1 MPVPAIIAGAAAVAG
16 RLAAKKVAKE
26 AAKKAIPT
34 KIKTATKT
42 YTVKKTPTGKVKVT
56 NPSTGLSVK
65 FPRTQIYQPEILK
78 QRVLK
83 RLLQNQLQKK
93 KQKKKRR
100 LPLALWA
107 AAQPEQQ

>member
-1 MPVPAIIAGAAAVAG
+1 LLVV
-16 RLAAKKVAKE
+16 LQQKKVAKE

-65 FPRTQIYQPEILK
+65 FPRNADLSARNIK
-78 QRVLK
+78 VAGA
-83 RLLQNQLQKK
+83 KK
-93 KQKKKRR
+93 ALAKSVAKEKAKEGRRRSRSSNRCRCSKGSKKC
-100 LPLALWA
+100 
-107 AAQPEQQ
+107 